1 MDQIDPEDHGSDEG
15 QVSGTPEDGD
25 SFFPVVE

>member
-1 MDQIDPEDHGSDEG
+1 MDQIDPEDHGRGEG

-25 SFFPVVE
+25 SIFPVVE